1 MIFYQLLQE
10 AEVLKFIMKCPHF
23 VDKKSHKGSLT
34 SKSPNAKLREW
45 VSENIKFSIKI
56 EILKQFNKRL
66 LLPELY

>member
-10 AEVLKFIMKCPHF
+10 AEVLKIFMKCPHF

-45 VSENIKFSIKI
+45 V
-56 EILKQFNKRL
+56 
-66 LLPELY
+66 

>member
-10 AEVLKFIMKCPHF
+10 AEVLKFIMKCRHF

-45 VSENIKFSIKI
+45 VEENIKLSIKN
-56 EILKQFNKRL
+56 EILKQFNNQL